1 MKSNKNFSMCVSKFH
16 NNNKPVKTLNNES
29 SILLKPSENLKLL
42 VNQVN
47 NNASAEDNTDRENVI
62 QSKYYDIDELRTMK
76 IPSKDKSLALFHIHA
91 CS

>member
-1 MKSNKNFSMCVSKFH
+1 MCVSKFH
-16 NNNKPVKTLNNES
+16 NNNKPVNTLNNES

-42 VNQVN
+42 VNHVN
-47 NNASAEDNTDRENVI
+47 NNASAEDNTERENVI